1 MRACVALRKSRSGG
15 FVEVWGR
22 KKEEPQ
28 PKGVNGRGLALCSPK
43 RDWES
48 RPLTHCPHRV
58 ELAAR
63 EGRRSAAL
71 AGPRG
76 HPGTPATCRAPS
88 RTVRDSSLPPVAAAR
103 GEFADVSRPRNLSRS
118 SGVPMPCIA
127 VRGDRKSVV

>member
-71 AGPRG
+71 AGSRG

-88 RTVRDSSLPPVAAAR
+88 RTVRDRSLPPVAAAR
-103 GEFADVSRPRNLSRS
+103 GGSEERRVGKRWGSPGHSRW
-118 SGVPMPCIA
+118 VPHH
-127 VRGDRKSVV
+127 